1 MMASMDWQSKR
12 AGRPPML
19 ERTAGHVPVVTLLD
33 LGYSC
38 QLMTLS
44 IFVVD
49 R

>member
-1 MMASMDWQSKR
+1 MAIESGSAAASVER
-12 AGRPPML
+12 SPGRM
-19 ERTAGHVPVVTLLD
+19 PVVTLLD